1 MARKPAGETPQ
12 LPKPT
17 KSNRERIVETFMA
30 LLAERPFEEIG
41 FGALA
46 ARSGVSLTQC
56 RAEFS
61 ATIWVLGAHFQDMD
75 QKVLEGIDA
84 DMAEE
89 PRRERLFD
97 LLMRRLELLAPHR
110 AAVRSLVR
118 SAQTDPALACAMNG
132 FAVRSLQWMLT
143 AADIGSAGPRGLIR
157 AQGLAM
163 LYARVLRVWLDDQD
177 PGLART
183 LAALDRELARGQR
196 WSGFL
201 DSMCRFVPT
210 GFFGGGRSQ
219 RRHRYGGDTAG
230 EEPLPI

>member
-12 LPKPT
+12 LPTPT
-17 KSNRERIVETFMA
+17 RSHRERIVETFIA
-30 LLAERPFEEIG
+30 LLAERPFEEVG
-41 FGALA
+41 FGDIA
-46 ARSGVSLTQC
+46 ARSGVPLTQC

-61 ATIWVLGAHFQDMD
+61 ATIWVLAAHFQDMD
-75 QKVLEGIDA
+75 QKVLEGIDT

-110 AAVRSLVR
+110 AAVRSLLR
-118 SAQTDPALACAMNG
+118 SAQFDPALACALNT

-143 AADIGSAGPRGLIR
+143 AADIASAGPRGLIR

-163 LYARVLRVWLDDQD
+163 LYARVLRVWLNDQD

-183 LAALDRELARGQR
+183 LAALDRELARGQW
-196 WSGFL
+196 WSGVL
-201 DSMCRFVPT
+201 DGLCRFVPT
-210 GFFGGGRSQ
+210 GFGGGRSE
-219 RRHRYGGDTAG
+219 RRHRHGGDTIG
-230 EEPLPI
+230 EEPIPI